1 MQTYKLQETIQK
13 YKLQGIKNISYREQ
27 YKIPVTGNSA
37 KIPVT
42 GNNTKHTNYRG
53 QYKNTS

>member
-27 YKIPVTGNSA
+27 YKIP
-37 KIPVT
+37 IT

-53 QYKNTS
+53 QCKNTS